1 MLVCAYNVQF
11 GTRDRGCS
19 RHPAFPAP
27 SGLRGPT
34 NLKSSG
40 ETRREI
46 VQSHLMFEN
55 RIGSLLPSPL
65 VGEGKRRGV
74 LDTPALMYSPSDDS
88 RSRLAQD
95 ATAKSAVGIGTPC
108 PLLVLD
114 VRGNRCS
121 A

>member
-1 MLVCAYNVQF
+1 MLVCAYYCAF

-27 SGLRGPT
+27 SAFKRANEFAKLGRNHAARTRTYALSPRRPGLEPGP
-34 NLKSSG
+34 
-40 ETRREI
+40 I
-46 VQSHLMFEN
+46 
-55 RIGSLLPSPL
+55 
-65 VGEGKRRGV
+65 RRGGNCLEKV
-74 LDTPALMYSPSDDS
+74 VDGFASTIADGGYGSRRSPG
-88 RSRLAQD
+88 RQGG
-95 ATAKSAVGIGTPC
+95 KSAVGIGTPC